1 MRSID
6 YFVDS
11 DLVNGAK
18 EIFLS
23 FNYHDKEDEAKE
35 EKGKVEKKALK
46 SVLEKPS
53 CLKDLLNS

>member
-23 FNYHDKEDEAKE
+23 FKYHDKEDEAKE

-53 CLKDLLNS
+53 C